1 MRTISGNP
9 ELTVVGRKRGMTKAH
24 YLMIADSLMAAPAL
38 APLLPASA
46 VPVGAPSCMA
56 ADTAPGFALLA
67 DDAEPVSC
75 S

>member
-1 MRTISGNP
+1 
-9 ELTVVGRKRGMTKAH
+9 MTNAR
-24 YLMIADSLMAAPAL
+24 YLMIAASLMAAPAL

-46 VPVGAPSCMA
+46 VPVAAPSCRA

-67 DDAEPVSC
+67 DDVEPVTC